1 MTDPAQIPF
10 AALEIGVRGVAVG
23 AFTATAVALGA
34 SRKMTPTRWVGVLLM
49 ACAIAHVIDSHFFY
63 TESRHHGP
71 VTWALSASAAGVF
84 WLFCSVLFEDE
95 PSIPLWRFS
104 VPGGVLALWAAGA
117 FLPPS
122 PARAAIWWLF
132 AAVSVGIH
140 CHILL
145 TAWRGWRIDLV
156 ERRRRLRAPIAAA
169 ATGYMFVQNLCDFGF
184 GHGPVLPSMVQ
195 ALSLAALGIG
205 SALALLRAEPLLVQ
219 AALASDATPTPKPA
233 EKLDLTPA
241 DRLVLARLEKAM
253 TETEV
258 WRGEDLSIGALAA
271 LVGAPEHR
279 LRKLING
286 VLGHRNFADY
296 VNGRRIE
303 AAKVAL
309 ADPEQALKSVS
320 TIAYE
325 LGFASLGP
333 FNRAFRAAMGV
344 TPTAWR
350 QQATPALPHLRL
362 VETAQA
368 ASKPDKRA

>member
-34 SRKMTPTRWVGVLLM
+34 SRRMTPTRWVGVLLM
-49 ACAIAHVIDSHFFY
+49 ACAVAHVIDGHFYY
-63 TESRHHGP
+63 TEGRHYDL
-71 VTWALSASAAGVF
+71 VTWVLSASAAGVF

-104 VPGGVLALWAAGA
+104 VPGAVLALWAAGA
-117 FLPPS
+117 LLPPS
-122 PARAAIWWLF
+122 PARAAAWWLF
-132 AAVSVGIH
+132 AAFSVGIH

-219 AALASDATPTPKPA
+219 AAVASDAAPTPKPA
-233 EKLDLTPA
+233 ETLDLTPA
-241 DRLVLARLEKAM
+241 DRLVLARLDKAM
-253 TETEV
+253 NENEV

-271 LVGAPEHR
+271 LIGAPEHR

-286 VLGHRNFADY
+286 TLGHRNFADY

-320 TIAYE
+320 TIAYD

-333 FNRAFRAAMGV
+333 FNRAFRAAVGV

-350 QQATPALPHLRL
+350 QQATPVQPRLRL
-362 VETAQA
+362 VETGTRAPK
-368 ASKPDKRA
+368 SDKTA

>member
-1 MTDPAQIPF
+1 MIDLAHIDLSG
-10 AALEIGVRGVAVG
+10 LELGLRGVAIG
-23 AFTATAVALGA
+23 AFAATGAALAA

-49 ACAIAHVIDSHFFY
+49 ACAIAHGFESHFYY
-63 TESRHHGP
+63 TAHRHFSLL
-71 VTWALSASAAGVF
+71 TWFLSSMAAGVF

-95 PSIPLWRFS
+95 PKIPAWRFA
-104 VPGGVLALWAAGA
+104 VPGIVVALWLPGA

-122 PARAAIWWLF
+122 PARAVAWWIF
-132 AAVSVGIH
+132 AASSLVIH
-140 CHILL
+140 LHILL
-145 TAWRGWRIDLV
+145 MTWRGWRIDLV
-156 ERRRRLRAPIAAA
+156 ERRRHLRAPIAAA
-169 ATGYMFVQNLCDFGF
+169 ATGYMLVQTLCDFGL
-184 GHGPVLPSMVQ
+184 GEGPMLPSLIQ
-195 ALSLAALGIG
+195 AVALAALGVG
-205 SALALLRAEPLLVQ
+205 SALALLRAEPVLVQ
-219 AALASDATPTPKPA
+219 ASPA
-233 EKLDLTPA
+233 AGEPPVVRPVETLDLTPA
-241 DRLVLARLEKAM
+241 DRLVLARLDKAM
-253 TETEV
+253 NENEV

-320 TIAYE
+320 TIAFE

-333 FNRAFRAAMGV
+333 FNRAFRAATGV

-350 QQATPALPHLRL
+350 QDVTPAHPQLRL
-362 VETAQA
+362 VETGEGR
-368 ASKPDKRA
+368 SKSDKRA